1 MRRSINLKFCTIREI
16 LPVTFLLWEI
26 LKRHYF
32 FKSVS
37 MILYDKWMWQ
47 FFLFLEITKKT
58 PQDMQYWEYLKY
70 SLHRTISNLGIFTTL
85 VYLNP
90 NMLRAQRILSNL
102 LKMYDGLFS
111 TEACVTLVYSELK
124 AYSEHCQISMM
135 EILFTTLCNPSIFRT
150 VAYSESTIF

>member
-1 MRRSINLKFCTIREI
+1 MST
-16 LPVTFLLWEI
+16 
-26 LKRHYF
+26 
-32 FKSVS
+32 
-37 MILYDKWMWQ
+37 
-47 FFLFLEITKKT
+47 
-58 PQDMQYWEYLKY
+58 
-70 SLHRTISNLGIFTTL
+70 LGIFTTL
-85 VYLNP
+85 VYLNR
-90 NMLRAQRILSNL
+90 NILRAQGILRNL